1 MAYSAAD
8 LAAIESAILELAQGK
23 RVVSVTGMDGRT
35 VQWQQADLDKL
46 IALRNQ
52 IQSESQAAAGRPRFV
67 LTSTSK
73 GL

>member
-1 MAYSAAD
+1 MGYSEAD
-8 LAAIESAILELAQGK
+8 LAAIETAILELAQGK
-23 RVVSVTGMDGRT
+23 RVVSVTMDGRT

>member
-8 LAAIESAILELAQGK
+8 LAAIEAAILELAKGQ
-23 RVVSVTGMDGRT
+23 RVVSVTIDGRT
-35 VQWQQADLDKL
+35 VQYQQADVEKL
-46 IALRNQ
+46 TALRNQ
-52 IQSESQAAAGRPRFV
+52 MQSESQAAAGRPRFV

>member
-8 LAAIESAILELAQGK
+8 LAAVEAAILQLAKGE
-23 RVVSVTGMDGRT
+23 RVVSVTIDGRT
-35 VQWQQADLDKL
+35 VQYQQADVEKL
-46 IALRNQ
+46 TALRNQ
-52 IQSESQAAAGRPRFV
+52 MQSESQAAAGRPRFV

>member
-8 LAAIESAILELAQGK
+8 LAAIESAIVQLAKGE
-23 RVVSVTGMDGRT
+23 RVVSVTIDGRT
-35 VQWQQADLDKL
+35 VQYQQADLEKL
-46 IALRNQ
+46 MALRNQ
-52 IQSESQAAAGRPRFV
+52 VESETRAAAGRPRFV

>member
-8 LAAIESAILELAQGK
+8 LAAIESAILELAKGE

-35 VQWQQADLDKL
+35 VQWQQADLEKL
-46 IALRNQ
+46 IALRNR

>member
-8 LAAIESAILELAQGK
+8 LAAIEAAILELAKGE
-23 RVVSVTGMDGRT
+23 RVVSVTIDGRT
-35 VQWQQADLDKL
+35 VQYQQADLEKL
-46 IALRNQ
+46 AALRNQ
-52 IQSESQAAAGRPRFV
+52 MQSESQAAAGRPRFV